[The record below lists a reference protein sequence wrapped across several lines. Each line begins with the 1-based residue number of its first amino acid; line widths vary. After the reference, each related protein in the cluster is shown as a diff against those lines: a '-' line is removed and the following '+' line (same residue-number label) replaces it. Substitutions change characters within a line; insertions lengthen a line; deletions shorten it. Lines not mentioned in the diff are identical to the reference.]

1 VPPLS
6 LPRGEAQVGFFKRN
20 RPPLE
25 EDDEE
30 GE

>member
-1 VPPLS
+1 K
-6 LPRGEAQVGFFKRN
+6 VGFFKRN

>member
-1 VPPLS
+1 WK
-6 LPRGEAQVGFFKRN
+6 VGFFKRN

>member
-1 VPPLS
+1 K
-6 LPRGEAQVGFFKRN
+6 VGFFKRN
-20 RPPLE
+20 RAALE